1 MSPPLLRWPRTL
13 FVRLVLILAFGLAL
27 AHALSYV
34 LIMGER
40 REATVGLMLGY
51 LEQDV
56 ASSVALL
63 DRLPAAER
71 AAWLPRL
78 ERRTYRFSLGP
89 GDQGDP
95 PDSAHARRIAEA
107 FMDAIGKRYR
117 VSARAVPGHPNRVQA
132 TVILGDGAPLTIDMR
147 PAGLP
152 VSNWLPAVL
161 IGQLLLLAA
170 FTWAGVRLATRPLA
184 RLADAAERLGPDLK
198 ATPLPESGPQE
209 VARAAR
215 AFNAMQA
222 RIAGYMAERT
232 QILAAISHDLQTPIT
247 RMRMRADMLDD
258 GVQRDKMNRDLRE
271 MEALVKDGVA
281 YARTLHGT
289 LEAPCRIDAGAMVC
303 SLVGDYQD
311 AGRAVTLRAGTG
323 VPDACGAIDTRPQ
336 ALRRILGN
344 LVDNGLKYAGRVEV
358 GIERPAAGELAILVR
373 DFGPGIPEA
382 ELENVFEPFYRLE
395 GSRNRNTGGTGL
407 GLAIARQLAATLG
420 GTLTL
425 ANHPDGGLQARLAI
439 RDLAQ
444 A

>member
-1 MSPPLLRWPRTL
+1 MSASFLRWPRTL
-13 FVRLVLILAFGLAL
+13 FVRLVLILSLGLAL

-34 LIMGER
+34 LIMSER
-40 REATVGLMLGY
+40 REATVGLMIGY

-89 GDQGDP
+89 GDPGHA
-95 PDSAHARRIAEA
+95 PDSAHSRRIAEA
-107 FMDAIGKRYR
+107 FMDAIGKRYK
-117 VSARAVPGHPNRVQA
+117 VTAYAVPGHPDRVQA
-132 TVILGDGAPLTIDMR
+132 HVILSDGTALTIDMR

-161 IGQLLLLAA
+161 LGQLVLLAA

-184 RLADAAERLGPDLK
+184 QLADAADRLGPDLK
-198 ATPLPESGPQE
+198 TEPLPESGPQE
-209 VARAAR
+209 VTRAAR

-222 RIAGYMAERT
+222 RIAGHMAERT

-281 YARTLHGT
+281 YARTLHGA
-289 LEAPCRIDAGAMVC
+289 LEAPYRIDPDAMLD

-311 AGRAVTLRAGTG
+311 AGRAVTLRGKAG
-323 VPDACGAIDTRPQ
+323 ASFATRPH

-344 LVDNGLKYAGRVEV
+344 LVDNGLKYAGAVEV
-358 GIERPAAGELAILVR
+358 GVEAPAAGELVILVR
-373 DFGPGIPEA
+373 DFGPGIPET
-382 ELENVFEPFYRLE
+382 ELEKVFEPFYRLE
-395 GSRNRNTGGTGL
+395 ASRNRDTGGTGL
-407 GLAIARQLAATLG
+407 GLAIARQLASSLG
-420 GTLTL
+420 GALEL
-425 ANHPDGGLQARLAI
+425 GNHPQGGLEARLRI
-439 RDLAQ
+439 RDLA
-444 A
+444 

>member
-1 MSPPLLRWPRTL
+1 MSAPLLRWPRTL
-13 FVRLVLILAFGLAL
+13 FVRLVLILSIGLAI

-34 LIMGER
+34 LIMSER

-63 DRLPAAER
+63 DRLPGAER

-89 GDQGDP
+89 GDQGYQ
-95 PDSAHARRIAEA
+95 PDSAHARRIADA
-107 FMDAIGKRYR
+107 FMDAIGKQYR
-117 VSARAVPGHPNRVQA
+117 VTARAVPGHPNRVQA
-132 TVILGDGAPLTIDMR
+132 TVILGDGTPLTIDMR

-152 VSNWLPAVL
+152 VSSWLPAVL
-161 IGQLLLLAA
+161 LGQLVLLAA

-184 RLADAAERLGPDLK
+184 QLADAADRLGPELRS
-198 ATPLPESGPQE
+198 APLPESGPQE

-222 RIAGYMAERT
+222 RVAGYMTERT

-258 GVQRDKMNRDLRE
+258 GVQRDKMNRDLGE

-289 LEAPCRIDAGAMVC
+289 LELPCRIDPDAMLC

-311 AGRAVTLRAGTG
+311 AGRAVTLRGMAG
-323 VPDACGAIDTRPQ
+323 VPGATRSISTRPH
-336 ALRRILGN
+336 ALKRILGN
-344 LVDNGLKYAGRVEV
+344 LVDNGLKYAGQVDV
-358 GIERPAAGELAILVR
+358 SIEQPAAGELAILVR

-382 ELENVFEPFYRLE
+382 ELEKVLEPFYRLE
-395 GSRNRNTGGTGL
+395 ASRNRDTGGTGL

-420 GTLTL
+420 GALEL
-425 ANHPDGGLQARLAI
+425 ANHPQGGLEARLRI

>member
-1 MSPPLLRWPRTL
+1 MSASFLRWPRTL
-13 FVRLVLILAFGLAL
+13 FVRLVLILSLGLAL

-34 LIMGER
+34 LIMSER
-40 REATVGLMLGY
+40 REATVGLMIGY

-89 GDQGDP
+89 GDPGHA
-95 PDSAHARRIAEA
+95 PDSAHSRRIAEA
-107 FMDAIGKRYR
+107 FMDAIGKRYK
-117 VSARAVPGHPNRVQA
+117 VTAYAVPGHPDRVQA
-132 TVILGDGAPLTIDMR
+132 HVILSDGTALTIDMR

-161 IGQLLLLAA
+161 LGQLVLLAA

-184 RLADAAERLGPDLK
+184 QLADAADRLGPDLK
-198 ATPLPESGPQE
+198 TEPLPESGPQE
-209 VARAAR
+209 VTRAAR

-222 RIAGYMAERT
+222 RIAGHMAERT

-247 RMRMRADMLDD
+247 RMSMRADMLDD

-281 YARTLHGT
+281 YARTLHGA
-289 LEAPCRIDAGAMVC
+289 LEAPCRIDPDAMLD

-311 AGRAVTLRAGTG
+311 AGRAVTLRGKAG
-323 VPDACGAIDTRPQ
+323 ASFATRPH

-344 LVDNGLKYAGRVEV
+344 LVDNGLKYAGAVEV
-358 GIERPAAGELAILVR
+358 GVEAPAAGELVILVR
-373 DFGPGIPEA
+373 DFGPGIPET
-382 ELENVFEPFYRLE
+382 ELEKVFEPFYRLE
-395 GSRNRNTGGTGL
+395 ASRNRDTGGTGL
-407 GLAIARQLAATLG
+407 GLAIARQLASSLG
-420 GTLTL
+420 GALEL
-425 ANHPDGGLQARLAI
+425 GNHPQGGLEARLRI
-439 RDLAQ
+439 RDLA
-444 A
+444 

>member
-1 MSPPLLRWPRTL
+1 MSASFLRWPRTL
-13 FVRLVLILAFGLAL
+13 FVRLVLILSLGLAL

-34 LIMGER
+34 LIMSER
-40 REATVGLMLGY
+40 REATVGLMIGY

-89 GDQGDP
+89 GDPGHA
-95 PDSAHARRIAEA
+95 PDSAHSRRIAEA
-107 FMDAIGKRYR
+107 FMDAIGKRYK
-117 VSARAVPGHPNRVQA
+117 VTAYAVPGHPDRVQA
-132 TVILGDGAPLTIDMR
+132 HVILSDGTALTIDMR

-161 IGQLLLLAA
+161 LGQLVLLAA

-184 RLADAAERLGPDLK
+184 QLADAADRLGPDLK
-198 ATPLPESGPQE
+198 TEPLPESGPQE
-209 VARAAR
+209 VTRAAR

-222 RIAGYMAERT
+222 RIAGHMAERT

-281 YARTLHGT
+281 YARTLHGA
-289 LEAPCRIDAGAMVC
+289 LEAPCRIDPDAMLD

-311 AGRAVTLRAGTG
+311 AGRAVTLRGTAG
-323 VPDACGAIDTRPQ
+323 ASFATRPH

-344 LVDNGLKYAGRVEV
+344 LVDNGLKYAGAVEIGV
-358 GIERPAAGELAILVR
+358 EAPAAGELVILVR

-382 ELENVFEPFYRLE
+382 ELEKVFEPFYRLE
-395 GSRNRNTGGTGL
+395 ASRNRDTGGTGL
-407 GLAIARQLAATLG
+407 GLAIARQLASSLG
-420 GTLTL
+420 GALEL
-425 ANHPDGGLQARLAI
+425 GNHPQGGLEARLRI
-439 RDLAQ
+439 RDLA
-444 A
+444 

>member
-1 MSPPLLRWPRTL
+1 MSASFLRWPRTL
-13 FVRLVLILAFGLAL
+13 FVRLVLILSLGLAL

-34 LIMGER
+34 LIMSER
-40 REATVGLMLGY
+40 REATVGLMIGY

-89 GDQGDP
+89 GDPGHA
-95 PDSAHARRIAEA
+95 PDSAHSRRIAEA
-107 FMDAIGKRYR
+107 FMDAIGKRYK
-117 VSARAVPGHPNRVQA
+117 VTAYAVPGHPDRVQA
-132 TVILGDGAPLTIDMR
+132 HVILSDGTALTIDMR

-161 IGQLLLLAA
+161 LGQLVLLAA

-184 RLADAAERLGPDLK
+184 QLADAADRLGPDLK
-198 ATPLPESGPQE
+198 TEPLPESGPQE
-209 VARAAR
+209 VTRAAR

-222 RIAGYMAERT
+222 RIAGHMAERT

-281 YARTLHGT
+281 YARTLHGA
-289 LEAPCRIDAGAMVC
+289 LEAPCRIDPDAMLD

-311 AGRAVTLRAGTG
+311 AGRAVTLRGTAG
-323 VPDACGAIDTRPQ
+323 ASFATRPH

-344 LVDNGLKYAGRVEV
+344 LVDNGLKYAGAVEIGV
-358 GIERPAAGELAILVR
+358 EAPAAGELVILVR
-373 DFGPGIPEA
+373 DFGPGIPET
-382 ELENVFEPFYRLE
+382 ELEKVFEPFYRLE
-395 GSRNRNTGGTGL
+395 ASRNRDTGGTGL
-407 GLAIARQLAATLG
+407 GLAIARQLASSLG
-420 GTLTL
+420 GALEL
-425 ANHPDGGLQARLAI
+425 GNHPQGGLEARLRI
-439 RDLAQ
+439 RDLA
-444 A
+444 

>member
-1 MSPPLLRWPRTL
+1 MSIPLRWPRTL
-13 FVRLVLILAFGLAL
+13 FVRLVLILSLGLAI
-27 AHALSYV
+27 AHGLSYV

-78 ERRTYRFSLGP
+78 ERRTYSFSIGS
-89 GDQGDP
+89 GDQGYP
-95 PDSAHARRIAEA
+95 PDTAQARRIAEA
-107 FMDAIGKRYR
+107 FMDAIGKQYR
-117 VSARAVPGHPNRVQA
+117 VTARAVPGHPNRVQA
-132 TVILGDGAPLTIDMR
+132 TVILGDGTPLTIDMR

-161 IGQLLLLAA
+161 LGQLVLLAA
-170 FTWAGVRLATRPLA
+170 VTWVGVQLATCPL
-184 RLADAAERLGPDLK
+184 RQLADAADRLGPDLE
-198 ATPLPESGPQE
+198 AEPLPESGPQE

-258 GVQRDKMNRDLRE
+258 SIQRDKMNRDLRE

-289 LEAPCRIDAGAMVC
+289 LEPPCRIDPDAMLC

-311 AGRAVTLRAGTG
+311 AGRAVALHGKAG
-323 VPDACGAIDTRPQ
+323 ASIATRPH
-336 ALRRILGN
+336 ALKRILGN
-344 LVDNGLKYAGRVEV
+344 LVDNGLKYAGEVEV
-358 GIERPAAGELAILVR
+358 SVGQPAAGELAILVR

-382 ELENVFEPFYRLE
+382 ELEKVFEPFYRLE
-395 GSRNRNTGGTGL
+395 ASRNRDTGGTGL

-425 ANHPDGGLQARLAI
+425 SNHPEGGLQARLAI
-439 RDLAQ
+439 RDLDLTPSG
-444 A
+444 

>member
-1 MSPPLLRWPRTL
+1 MSAPFLRWPRTL
-13 FVRLVLILAFGLAL
+13 FVRLALILSLGLAL

-34 LIMGER
+34 LIMSER

-63 DRLPAAER
+63 DRLPSAER

-78 ERRTYRFSLGP
+78 ERRTYTFSLGA
-89 GDQGDP
+89 GDP
-95 PDSAHARRIAEA
+95 GRAPDSAHSRRIAEA
-107 FMDAIGKRYR
+107 FMDAIGEQYKVTAY
-117 VSARAVPGHPNRVQA
+117 AAPGHPDRVQA
-132 TVILGDGAPLTIDMR
+132 HVILSDGTPLTIDMR

-161 IGQLLLLAA
+161 LGQLALLAA
-170 FTWAGVRLATRPLA
+170 FTWAGVRLVTRPLA
-184 RLADAAERLGPDLK
+184 QLADAADRLGPDLK
-198 ATPLPESGPQE
+198 AEPLPESGPQE
-209 VARAAR
+209 VTRAAR

-222 RIAGYMAERT
+222 RIAGYMKERT

-258 GVQRDKMNRDLRE
+258 GVQRDRMNRDLGE

-289 LEAPCRIDAGAMVC
+289 LESPCRIDADAMLE

-311 AGRAVTLRAGTG
+311 AGRAVTLHGKAG
-323 VPDACGAIDTRPQ
+323 ASLATRPH

-344 LVDNGLKYAGRVEV
+344 LVDNGLKYAGEV
-358 GIERPAAGELAILVR
+358 DIGIERPAAGELVILVR
-373 DFGPGIPEA
+373 DFGPGIPGN
-382 ELENVFEPFYRLE
+382 ELEKVFEPFYRLE
-395 GSRNRNTGGTGL
+395 ASRNRDTGGTGL
-407 GLAIARQLAATLG
+407 GLAIARQLATTLNG
-420 GTLTL
+420 ALTL
-425 ANHPDGGLQARLAI
+425 SNHPEGGLEARLHI
-439 RDLAQ
+439 RDLT
-444 A
+444 